1 MPLVKLDSGLV
12 TGLVNAELSSGVL
25 KRVARSASTDLLLCS
40 ELSKTSMK
48 GEIARALAER
58 LSTCTVDLEMLVDS
72 LVLTSEI
79 GGDLEEK
86 SLKKSKATN
95 IAELFDTAE
104 WNQAVERRSGIMR
117 KGETRDDLF
126 GRVFGSLIQAGL
138 TNFEIVDPHFLAKAV
153 GGYKDKTSPVP
164 WLISQMKRRGVES
177 VSIKTGVSLNGNF
190 GTMPDPEKVRKGAK
204 VISELMEE
212 VNYSGIVRLEIFSK
226 LNHNRYFITKFENG
240 QSQYSTSMFAFE
252 LGMGLG
258 TFDKERP
265 DEVQKIHV
273 LSARE
278 WREIWGNSAKVT
290 PSPYALEIADSRD
303 DWLPNLEVRVPEE
316 WL

>member
-1 MPLVKLDSGLV
+1 
-12 TGLVNAELSSGVL
+12 
-25 KRVARSASTDLLLCS
+25 
-40 ELSKTSMK
+40 MK
-48 GEIARALAER
+48 GEIARALGER
-58 LSTCTVDLEMLVDS
+58 LSTCRVDLEMLVDS

-79 GGDLEEK
+79 SGDLEEK

-104 WNQAVERRSGIMR
+104 WNQAVERRSGVMR

-138 TNFEIVDPHFLAKAV
+138 TNFEIVDTHFLAKAV
-153 GGYKDKTSPVP
+153 DGYKDKSSPVP
-164 WLISQMKRRGVES
+164 WLISQMKRRGVQS
-177 VSIKTGVSLNGNF
+177 VSIKTGVGLNGNF
-190 GTMPDPEKVRKGAK
+190 ATMPDREKVRKGAS
-204 VISELMEE
+204 VISELMDEANFTG
-212 VNYSGIVRLEIFSK
+212 VVRLDIFSK
-226 LNHNRYFITKFENG
+226 LNHNRYFITKFEKA
-240 QSQYSTSMFAFE
+240 QSQVSSMFAFE

-258 TFDKERP
+258 TFGKERP

-290 PSPYALEIADSRD
+290 PSPHALEVADSRNA
-303 DWLPNLEVRVPEE
+303 WLPNLEVRIPED